1 MTDHSTDR
9 DVLDVLFTDHR
20 EMTELIGEIR
30 AASDPA
36 QRRDLTDSLIGE
48 LVRHSVAEEMYV

>member
-36 QRRDLTDSLIGE
+36 AVTHRLPAVVSP
-48 LVRHSVAEEMYV
+48 